1 MSSAVF
7 DNSRNTLYYGDNLD
21 ILRNHFPS
29 NCIDLIYLDPPFNSK
44 ADYNV
49 LFKEQSGE
57 QSTAQIQAFSDFWH
71 WDTEAK
77 KAYDYLATQAPSNVS
92 DLITAF
98 YGFLGKNDMFA
109 YLVMMG
115 ERLLELHRVLKPT
128 GSLYLHC
135 DTTASAYLKLLTDAV
150 FDIENFRNEIIWKR
164 FNFHADAKRFG
175 RVADRILF
183 YSKTN
188 AYTFKIQ
195 RTPYKKSYIDS
206 KFGNMDEDGRKF
218 RLDNL
223 NPPGGRG
230 PVYEFHGVTRAWR
243 FTKEKMLKLEADG
256 LIYTKSKVPQLKRY
270 LDILEARGGGA
281 VHEIWD
287 EIPAI
292 NSQAKERLGYPTQ
305 KPTQLLERIINA
317 SSNEGEW
324 VLDPF
329 CGCGTAIIGAEKLHR
344 HWVGIDITFLA
355 INLVKGRLRDSFPTA
370 TYLVEGEP
378 KDLGAARALAQNR
391 YQFQWWA
398 LFKIGALPVGSTEA
412 NPRIGKKGADEGVD
426 GWLRFVD
433 KAEGHYEKIVVQVKS
448 GHVGVKDI
456 RELRDVVTRQRAAM
470 GIFLTLEEPTSEMT
484 REVNVTDPYVSTLWK
499 HEFPKIQILTIE
511 QLLREERPD
520 TPPTVSPF
528 QEAQQ
533 VKKADRTKETTLPS
547 FPKSSSSSK
556 VT

>member
-1 MSSAVF
+1 MVSNVF
-7 DNSRNTLYYGDNLD
+7 DKSKNTLFYGDNLD

-29 NCIDLIYLDPPFNSK
+29 DCIDLVYLDPPFNSK

-49 LFKEQSGE
+49 LFKEKSGE
-57 QSTAQIQAFSDFWH
+57 QSTAQIQAFSDFWQ
-71 WDTEAK
+71 WNTEAK
-77 KAYDYLATQAPSNVS
+77 HAYDYLATQSSSEVS
-92 DLITAF
+92 DLITSLH
-98 YGFLGKNDMFA
+98 GFLGENDMFA

-135 DTTASAYLKLLTDAV
+135 DTTASHYLRLLLDGV
-150 FDIENFRNEIIWKR
+150 FGPKNFRNEIVWKR

-175 RVADRILF
+175 KVTDRLLF
-183 YSKTN
+183 YSKTDDYKFIKQM
-188 AYTFKIQ
+188 A
-195 RTPYKKSYIDS
+195 PYKKAYIDS
-206 KFGNMDEDGRKF
+206 KFNNRDENGRRF
-218 RLDNL
+218 RLSDL
-223 NPPGGRG
+223 NPPGERG
-230 PVYEFHGVTRAWR
+230 PIYEFHGVTRAWR
-243 FTKEKMLKLEADG
+243 FTKEKMLELEKEG
-256 LIYTKSKVPQLKRY
+256 RIYTKSKVPQLKRY
-270 LDILEARGGGA
+270 LDVLEARGGGA

-287 EIPAI
+287 DIPSV
-292 NSQAKERLGYPTQ
+292 NSMAKERLGYPTQ
-305 KPTQLLERIINA
+305 KPIQLLERIIKA
-317 SSNEGEW
+317 SSDEGDW

-355 INLVKGRLRDSFPTA
+355 INLVKGRLTDSFPTA
-370 TYLVEGEP
+370 IYAVEGEP
-378 KDLGAARALAQNR
+378 RDLESARALAQNR

-398 LFKIGALPVGSTEA
+398 LFKIDARPVGSTEA
-412 NPRIGKKGADEGVD
+412 SPRVGKKGADEGVD

-456 RELRDVVTRQRAAM
+456 RELRDVIIKQKAAM

-484 REVNVTDPYVSTLWK
+484 REVNTTDPYVSSLWK

-511 QLLREERPD
+511 QLLKGERPKI
-520 TPPTVSPF
+520 PPTVSPF

-533 VKKADRTKETTLPS
+533 IKKADRTKETKIHE
-547 FPKSSSSSK
+547 F
-556 VT
+556 